1 MRLLLHDRFASFLLS
16 ICALFSWPSLSMA
29 DGGAV
34 RLLERK
40 GAYQIA
46 VFTAPTPLC
55 AGPVDVSVLVQNA
68 DTQEPISEVE
78 IAIKATPRGEHGA
91 TISHPATIEAATNK
105 LFHAAIFDLPEAGW
119 WKLEVS
125 IIGPLGATRAS
136 VDLEVAEPPLP
147 YLAMWPWMTWPV
159 LPILL
164 FGAHQ
169 LMVRR
174 KSR

>member
-1 MRLLLHDRFASFLLS
+1 
-16 ICALFSWPSLSMA
+16 MA

-46 VFTAPTPLC
+46 VFTAPTPLS

-78 IAIKATPRGEHGA
+78 IAIKATQRGEHGA
-91 TISHPATIEAATNK
+91 AITHPATIEAATNK

-119 WKLEVS
+119 WELDVS
-125 IIGPLGATRAS
+125 INGPLGATQAS
-136 VDLEVAEPPLP
+136 VDLEVAEPPPP
-147 YLAMWPWMTWPV
+147 YLAMWPWVSWPV

-164 FGAHQ
+164 FGAYQ
-169 LMVRR
+169 LLVRR

>member
-1 MRLLLHDRFASFLLS
+1 
-16 ICALFSWPSLSMA
+16 
-29 DGGAV
+29 
-34 RLLERK
+34 
-40 GAYQIA
+40 
-46 VFTAPTPLC
+46 
-55 AGPVDVSVLVQNA
+55 VLVQNA

-125 IIGPLGATRAS
+125 IIGPLGATQAS
-136 VDLEVAEPPLP
+136 VDLEVAEPPPP
-147 YLAMWPWMTWPV
+147 YLAMWPWVTWPI

-169 LMVRR
+169 LLVRR